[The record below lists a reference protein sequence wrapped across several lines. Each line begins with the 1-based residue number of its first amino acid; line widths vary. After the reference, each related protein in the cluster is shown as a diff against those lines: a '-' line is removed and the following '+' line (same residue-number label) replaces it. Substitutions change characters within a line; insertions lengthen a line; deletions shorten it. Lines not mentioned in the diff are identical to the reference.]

1 MCLPS
6 SRHST
11 IEVNLCHSSNIWAPK
26 GLLVC
31 VCVSPCF
38 SKLSRSLATG
48 YGLRAMGYR
57 LRATGYGLQAM
68 GFISCS
74 YLLLYKPCLGTE

>member
-6 SRHST
+6 ARHST

-57 LRATGYGLQAM
+57 LWDLYHVV
-68 GFISCS
+68 IYS
-74 YLLLYKPCLGTE
+74 YTSLV